1 MSEAVGVRRAGLFE
15 LIFGRSKAEPEAAAE
30 TSPEA
35 ASLIH
40 NGAAL
45 FKALGHEGRLMILCH
60 LVAGEKSVNE
70 LEAILDAR
78 QSAVSQQLAR
88 LRMEGMVAARREGQ
102 MIFYSIRDPRV
113 PKLLQ
118 ALDDVLAAEVAGGD
132 GNGVGNGHAGDG
144 RDPRQA

>member
-1 MSEAVGVRRAGLFE
+1 MSDAVTTPRAGLFE
-15 LIFGRSKAEPEAAAE
+15 LIFGRGKAE
-30 TSPEA
+30 TSAPAAANPEA
-35 ASLIH
+35 ASLIQD
-40 NGAAL
+40 GASL

-60 LVAGEKSVNE
+60 LVGGEKSVNE

-118 ALDDVLAAEVAGGD
+118 ALDDVLVTESPGHDAIAARD
-132 GNGVGNGHAGDG
+132 SNGDG